1 MLSTALKGIVISPVF
16 LALLLC
22 QSALSSQ
29 NNGSIRDTLQG
40 SYSEEAMLK
49 ASDLYNSLD
58 IGKEDQ
64 DGILDTVG
72 WMASSNLSVDVILE
86 YLNLVSELYDAGIS
100 IRDISLKAREG
111 IAKGVSPERIIAVL
125 NDRVQRLKDARV
137 LVLTLENKGV
147 EFLDKQM
154 TYRILANYLSRGIS
168 SEEIMSKVYE
178 SDFGD
183 YRALE
188 SVVR

>member
-29 NNGSIRDTLQG
+29 NNGSIRDILQG
-40 SYSEEAMLK
+40 SYSEEAILK
-49 ASDLYNSLD
+49 TSDLYNSLD
-58 IGKEDQ
+58 IGKEDK
-64 DGILDTVG
+64 DGILDTVE